1 MNVNW
6 WKAAGIRA
14 VKTFFQT
21 FAATLG
27 SAAVIESVNWKVVI
41 SASAMA
47 AILSLA
53 TSLAGLPELDLMEEA
68 EGLDDDSE

>member
-27 SAAVIESVNWKVVI
+27 SAAVLESVNWKVVI

-53 TSLAGLPELDLMEEA
+53 TSLAGLPELELMKEA
-68 EGLDDDSE
+68 EGIDDDSE